1 MLTQNFLFGM
11 NLLSL
16 AGFAVMGVSLT
27 LQRQQKLGTAA
38 VFALMAAGTALLL
51 VGFYA
56 AEPVNPRGAG

>member
-27 LQRQQKLGTAA
+27 LQRQQKLATPA
-38 VFALMAAGTALLL
+38 VFVLMAAGTALLL
-51 VGFYA
+51 VGFYL
-56 AEPVNPRGAG
+56 AEPVNPQAGR

>member
-27 LQRQQKLGTAA
+27 LQRQQKLGTLA

-51 VGFYA
+51 VGFYL
-56 AEPVNPRGAG
+56 AEPVNPPRAR